1 MSQDIILQLL
11 TEQQKAMSQQTQLL
25 KHMADLLQA
34 QGAPNSPHSPQTS
47 NSSKA
52 ALMESLAQSMTAFV
66 YEPESGLIFQAW
78 YNRFVHVFEKEASSL
93 EEHDKV
99 ALLWRKMSNQVHER
113 FANYVLPAKPED
125 MTLKDTVEKLKKLF
139 GKTETQVSQRYKCL
153 QLAKGDS
160 EDFREYA
167 SRVNLQCELFKMKE
181 LKIDQFKCLIFVLG
195 LKSEKDNDIRLRL
208 LKVLDDENTTMN
220 LDQLVDETQ
229 RILDLKSDNILI
241 EHQSKIVCSLNKH
254 AKDFKKHKTPNS
266 PCWYCG
272 DLHYVKFC
280 PFQKHKCTTCNQVGH
295 KNNFCN
301 IAKTGKNFKS
311 SSENNQ
317 NEFKKYSNSRKS
329 FKTKAVFKTHNINF
343 RDLRK
348 YTTVLINNNP
358 VKLQIDT
365 ASDISIVS
373 INTWKA
379 IGKPEA
385 YETFDNASDANANS
399 IKLLAEFQCDVTIDK
414 TSKTLK
420 CYITDIEKL
429 NIMGIDWIQAFNLWQ
444 KPITS
449 WCHQINFVDEIA
461 ELKTNYQSV
470 FDNSTPGLCKTKVN
484 IQLLPNTKEIF
495 VPKRPVPFAARMEIE
510 TELLRL
516 ENAGIITPVDS
527 SRYAAPIVVSKRN
540 GKIRICADYS
550 TGLNSI
556 VEPNQYPLPTP
567 EEIMSDCHNCVIF
580 SHLDLSDAYLQVEVD
595 DESKELLT
603 INTHKGLYKFNRL
616 TPGIKSAPGAFQ
628 RIMDKLCAGIEGAK
642 AYIDDIMLSSPSIP
656 EHKLNL
662 NKLLQRIQ
670 DHGFK
675 LKFEKCQFFQKQIKY
690 LGHIISKDGIKP
702 DPIKIAA
709 VQNLKTPENVSEV
722 RSLLGSINHYGKFVN
737 NMRTLRKPLDDLL
750 KKDAKFE
757 WTSQCQKSLNDF
769 KNILTSDLLL
779 THYNP
784 NLPIHVAADA
794 SSHGIGAVIYHMFP
808 DNTMKAIH
816 HISRSLTQAEKN
828 YSQIEKE
835 GLALIFA
842 VQRFHKMLFGRKFTL
857 HTDHKPLLAIFG
869 SKKGVPIYTA
879 NRLQRWALILLAYN
893 FEIKYTNTK
902 DFGHAD
908 VLSRL
913 VKNHEKPADDFIVAS
928 ISFEEDIRNE
938 INETMSV
945 LPVSFK
951 MIVDATTKDTDLQ
964 MVLKYIQ
971 TEWPESKK
979 NINPSIIQFFN
990 RKENLST
997 FDGCILFNNRIVIP
1011 KSYQRQILQQLHR
1024 GHLSAER
1031 SKAIA
1036 RSYVYWPN
1044 IDKQIEDFVRKCK
1057 NCQHAAKSPVKTNLC
1072 PWPLTSHPLE
1082 RIHIDYAGPE
1092 KGKYYLLIIDS
1103 YSKYP
1108 VIYETTTTTTYATL
1122 KMLNEYCAL
1131 FGNPEQ
1137 LVSDNGTQFCS
1148 EQFEKWC
1155 SKKGI
1160 KHTRTVRFHPSS
1172 NGQAER
1178 FVDTLKRALKKLEG
1192 EETPTESLQTF
1203 LEVYRSTPNPNA
1215 PEGKSPAESFIG
1227 RKMRTVFDV
1236 LRKQQSPEYN
1246 VNHKM
1251 EQQYNTKHGT
1261 KNREFSNG
1269 ELVYARNFKGN
1280 KSYWT
1285 TGEIV
1290 ERKGKV
1296 IYNTLIDVGDRK
1308 ILVRAHTD
1316 QLRHRESVE
1325 SSSQERQKLPL
1336 DVLLEEFEIALPNH
1350 QEHFAT
1356 PTGSPNWTPQRI
1368 TSRRQPVEPIS
1379 RSPSHLKEGDVGA
1392 THINNMA
1399 SHVATSYTA
1408 TPT

>member
-1 MSQDIILQLL
+1 MPS
-11 TEQQKAMSQQTQLL
+11 A
-25 KHMADLLQA
+25 
-34 QGAPNSPHSPQTS
+34 
-47 NSSKA
+47 SKRR
-52 ALMESLAQSMTAFV
+52 QRR
-66 YEPESGLIFQAW
+66 FQ
-78 YNRFVHVFEKEASSL
+78 RI
-93 EEHDKV
+93 
-99 ALLWRKMSNQVHER
+99 RK
-113 FANYVLPAKPED
+113 
-125 MTLKDTVEKLKKLF
+125 
-139 GKTETQVSQRYKCL
+139 QR
-153 QLAKGDS
+153 
-160 EDFREYA
+160 
-167 SRVNLQCELFKMKE
+167 
-181 LKIDQFKCLIFVLG
+181 
-195 LKSEKDNDIRLRL
+195 LKSAKDNDIRLRL

-317 NEFKKYSNSRKS
+317 NEFRKYSNSRKS

-461 ELKTNYQSV
+461 ELKMNYQSV

-484 IQLLPNTKEIF
+484 
-495 VPKRPVPFAARMEIE
+495 
-510 TELLRL
+510 
-516 ENAGIITPVDS
+516 
-527 SRYAAPIVVSKRN
+527 
-540 GKIRICADYS
+540 
-550 TGLNSI
+550 
-556 VEPNQYPLPTP
+556 
-567 EEIMSDCHNCVIF
+567 
-580 SHLDLSDAYLQVEVD
+580 
-595 DESKELLT
+595 
-603 INTHKGLYKFNRL
+603 
-616 TPGIKSAPGAFQ
+616 
-628 RIMDKLCAGIEGAK
+628 
-642 AYIDDIMLSSPSIP
+642 
-656 EHKLNL
+656 
-662 NKLLQRIQ
+662 
-670 DHGFK
+670 
-675 LKFEKCQFFQKQIKY
+675 
-690 LGHIISKDGIKP
+690 
-702 DPIKIAA
+702 
-709 VQNLKTPENVSEV
+709 
-722 RSLLGSINHYGKFVN
+722 
-737 NMRTLRKPLDDLL
+737 
-750 KKDAKFE
+750 
-757 WTSQCQKSLNDF
+757 
-769 KNILTSDLLL
+769 
-779 THYNP
+779 
-784 NLPIHVAADA
+784 
-794 SSHGIGAVIYHMFP
+794 
-808 DNTMKAIH
+808 
-816 HISRSLTQAEKN
+816 
-828 YSQIEKE
+828 
-835 GLALIFA
+835 
-842 VQRFHKMLFGRKFTL
+842 
-857 HTDHKPLLAIFG
+857 
-869 SKKGVPIYTA
+869 
-879 NRLQRWALILLAYN
+879 
-893 FEIKYTNTK
+893 
-902 DFGHAD
+902 
-908 VLSRL
+908 
-913 VKNHEKPADDFIVAS
+913 NHEKPADDFIVAS

-1024 GHLSAER
+1024 GHLSAEH

-1408 TPT
+1408 TPI